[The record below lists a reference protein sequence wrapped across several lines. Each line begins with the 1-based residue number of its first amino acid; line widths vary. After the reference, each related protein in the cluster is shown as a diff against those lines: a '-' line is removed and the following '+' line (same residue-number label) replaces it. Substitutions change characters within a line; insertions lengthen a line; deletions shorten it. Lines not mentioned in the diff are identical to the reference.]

1 MAVCVIKIKPYSMFD
16 FVKVRLPPTM
26 YNVLLNNEL
35 LEFKSVLSYRTG
47 ELQACYFAKYPIGNN
62 LNLNFKIK
70 GTYIELTGS
79 LHKFM
84 QNGTNYKE
92 YHYIDVVQT
101 LEKLN
106 KLFQINPN
114 EATVHNLEFGLNIG
128 LEAITA
134 NELLNK
140 CLLYGTKQL
149 STEYYE
155 NKGLLKRAKLS
166 QYEVKLYDKG
176 TQNHI
181 GDHLLRVEKKVLC
194 MEKLGIVTL
203 SDLLNPTFVN
213 TVSEQLLTLWDNVLY
228 YEEINDLKHVSKP
241 LKEIYKRFNTNNY
254 LSDLAKYNYRKL
266 KHERSMYKDLVKQHC
281 SNSIHQQISESI
293 LDKLISFEAEA
304 VKNYVPKREQVK
316 LLKSCTK
323 MTIKIKAHNGTFNN
337 LVKSKQ

>member
-1 MAVCVIKIKPYSMFD
+1 MYDGF
-16 FVKVRLPPTM
+16 KVRLPPTM
-26 YNVLLNNEL
+26 KDVLLKNKL
-35 LEFKSVLSYRTG
+35 LVFKSFYDNSTG
-47 ELQACYFAKYPIGNN
+47 EVEKYTFAHYSMGEDSNGKDSKFS
-62 LNLNFKIK
+62 FKIK

-92 YHYIDVVQT
+92 YHYMDVVQT

-106 KLFQINPN
+106 TLFQINPKQ
-114 EATVHNLEFGLNIG
+114 TIVHNLEFGLNIG
-128 LEAITA
+128 LEGIKVSDI
-134 NELLNK
+134 LNN
-140 CLLYGTKQL
+140 CLMYGTKQL

-155 NKGLLKRAKLS
+155 NNGLLKRAKLS

-194 MEKLGIVTL
+194 MEKLGTVTL
-203 SDLLNPTFVN
+203 NDLLNPTFVN

-254 LSDLAKYNYRKL
+254 LSDLAKNNYRKL
-266 KHERSMYKDLVKQHC
+266 KHERSMYKELIKQHC
-281 SNSIHQQISESI
+281 SNSIHQQISESM
-293 LDKLISFEAEA
+293 LDKLIHFEADA
-304 VKNYVPKREQVK
+304 LKNYVPK
-316 LLKSCTK
+316 
-323 MTIKIKAHNGTFNN
+323 
-337 LVKSKQ
+337 